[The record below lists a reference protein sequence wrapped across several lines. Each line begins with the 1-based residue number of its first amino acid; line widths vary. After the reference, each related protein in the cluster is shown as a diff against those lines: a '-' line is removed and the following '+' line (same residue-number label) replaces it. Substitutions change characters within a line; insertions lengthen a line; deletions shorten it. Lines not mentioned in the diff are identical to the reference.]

1 MKQENEMLMKKPA
14 AMLLLMGGKSSRMG
28 QDKAQL
34 LLGGQPFWKKIAQEL
49 SACGRVYLSVNQT

>member
-1 MKQENEMLMKKPA
+1 MQQETKMRKKQPA

-34 LLGGQPFWKKIAQEL
+34 LLNGQPFWKRIAQEL
-49 SACGRVYLSVNQT
+49 SAC